1 MMLCPGCEGVKK
13 AAYAT
18 FIIMGSCGPRQK
30 TTLRVPET
38 IMNEVLARLSTILT

>member
-18 FIIMGSCGPRQK
+18 FIIMFA
-30 TTLRVPET
+30 LF
-38 IMNEVLARLSTILT
+38 RLKVITMIKCD